1 MKIKSSVFGPPRI
14 QSKRTRKERLR
25 RWLFQDKT
33 HDADYAGAY
42 AHTEETT
49 NTYSWWKVMCL
60 TGVDYFSTLGYQPA
74 IAASAAGLLSPIATI
89 VLVLVTLFGALPV
102 YRRVALESPHGQ
114 GSIAMLERLFSKWKS
129 KLLVLALIGFAATDF
144 IITMTLS
151 AADATAHVVENPFM
165 PHWLGEYRILI
176 TLLFLAALCIVFV
189 RGFSEA
195 IGLAVVLVAVYLSL
209 NVVVL
214 VSAVMHVGENP
225 HVIDNWWAA
234 LTAQHTN
241 PWLLVG
247 LALITFPRLALG
259 LSGFETGVAVIP
271 QIKGDPTDD
280 PERPM
285 GRIRGSHRL
294 LTTAAIIMSV
304 LLIASSFLT
313 IWLIPLE
320 KFEPG
325 GPANGRALA
334 YLAHL
339 YLGEGFGTV
348 YDISTVAILWFAGA
362 SAMAGL
368 LNLIPRY
375 LPRYGM
381 APAWASALR
390 PLVLVLT
397 AIAFLITIIFKADVE
412 AQGGAYATGVLVLIT
427 SAAFAVAVSLKQQY
441 RLGWARVFGVIAVVF
456 LLTTLVNVFEKPDGV
471 KIASCFI
478 LGVIVISFISRARR
492 SFELRA
498 TTVHLD
504 DAAYAMIKDA
514 EALHFI
520 AREPKD
526 ASNAEERYTQKTMHA
541 HFANHL
547 PEHIRPFFI
556 EVYVDDS
563 SDFEGHLEV
572 HGVRRGQHRIL
583 QVHSSNVPNTIAAVL
598 LHLRNKTGTMPHV
611 YFRWTEGNP
620 IQNMMKYLLF
630 GQGEVAPVTR
640 EVLREA
646 EPDPTKRPWVH
657 VG

>member
-14 QSKRTRKERLR
+14 QSKRTRRERLR
-25 RWLFQDKT
+25 RWLFQDT
-33 HDADYAGAY
+33 TYDSDHGGAY
-42 AHTEETT
+42 SHTEETEK
-49 NTYSWWKVMCL
+49 TYSWWKVMCL
-60 TGVDYFSTLGYQPA
+60 TGLDYFSTLGYQPA
-74 IAASAAGLLSPIATI
+74 IAASAAGLLAPIATI

-114 GSIAMLERLFSKWKS
+114 GSIAMLERLFSKWNA

-144 IITMTLS
+144 MITMTLS
-151 AADATAHVVENPFM
+151 AADATAHIVENPFM
-165 PHWLGEYRILI
+165 PHWLGDFRVVI
-176 TLLFLAALCIVFV
+176 TLLLLTGLCIVFL

-195 IGLAVVLVAVYLSL
+195 IGMAVVLVGLFLVL
-209 NVVVL
+209 NLVVIVTAAL
-214 VSAVMHVGENP
+214 HVGDNP
-225 HVIDNWWAA
+225 VVIDDWWAA
-234 LTAQHTN
+234 LTARQSN
-241 PWLLVG
+241 PLLLIG
-247 LALITFPRLALG
+247 LAVLAFPKLALG

-271 QIKGDPTDD
+271 QIKGHIADD
-280 PERPM
+280 PDRPM
-285 GRIRGSHRL
+285 GRIKGAHRL
-294 LTTAAIIMSV
+294 LTTAAIIMSTC
-304 LLIASSFLT
+304 LIASSFLT

-320 KFEPG
+320 KFQPG

-334 YLAHL
+334 YLAHE

-348 YDISTVAILWFAGA
+348 YDFSTVAILWFAGA

-397 AIAFLITIIFKADVE
+397 AVAWIITLIFNADVE

-427 SAAFAVAVSLKQQY
+427 SGAFAVAVSLKQKGKK
-441 RLGWARVFGVIAVVF
+441 GWARAFGVISAIF
-456 LLTTLVNVFEKPDGV
+456 TFTTITNVIEKPDGV
-471 KIASCFI
+471 KIASFFI
-478 LGVIVISFISRARR
+478 AGIIGISIISRARR

-504 DAAYAMIKDA
+504 DSAYAMIKNA
-514 EALHFI
+514 ESIHII
-520 AREPKD
+520 AREPKED
-526 ASNAEERYTQKTMHA
+526 ADAETRYSQKTEHA

-547 PEHIRPFFI
+547 PEHIHPFFI
-556 EVYVDDS
+556 EVFVDDS
-563 SDFEGHLEV
+563 SDFENHLEV
-572 HGVRRGQHRIL
+572 HGFRRGQHRVL

-598 LHLRNKTGTMPHV
+598 IHIRNKTGKMPHV

-620 IQNMMKYLLF
+620 LTNLLKYLLF

-646 EPDPTKRPWVH
+646 EKDPRKRPWVH